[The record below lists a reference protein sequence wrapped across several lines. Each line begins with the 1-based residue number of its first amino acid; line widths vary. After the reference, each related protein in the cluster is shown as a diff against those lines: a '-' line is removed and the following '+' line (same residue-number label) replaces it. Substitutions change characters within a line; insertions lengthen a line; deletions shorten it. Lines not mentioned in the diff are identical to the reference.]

1 MRIRA
6 LRMTLDWPQ
15 EGLQERSGK
24 HFNYIDRQGAPRL
37 PLGLWR
43 ATVSEAFRGL

>member
-6 LRMTLDWPQ
+6 LRMTHDWPQ
-15 EGLQERSGK
+15 EGLPERCGK

-37 PLGLWR
+37 PLGHWR
-43 ATVSEAFRGL
+43 AAVSEAFRDL